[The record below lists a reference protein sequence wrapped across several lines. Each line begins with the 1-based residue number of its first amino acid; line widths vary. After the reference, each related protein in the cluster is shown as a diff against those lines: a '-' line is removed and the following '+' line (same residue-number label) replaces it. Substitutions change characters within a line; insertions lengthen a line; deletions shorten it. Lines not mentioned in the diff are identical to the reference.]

1 MKKLLALLLLL
12 PMLSFGQIIIDQ
24 SVKEAGPYKVGDTI
38 TIEYRVNPGNLD
50 VNYLWLRY
58 VYHNNAIEMIPNST
72 VFSQGSSTQVGYY
85 HWNNYNFRSNP
96 NIGVGELLNQYRS
109 GGWNYSVD
117 TNWNVAQLTI
127 QRTDASISG
136 LVASQ
141 KYKIKDYT
149 NFDDMHKLSFADA
162 TTRNNVAVTSIGST
176 VLWLDLNNVSR
187 LVSSAKFK
195 VAFPA
200 GYDITKHSIQIM
212 ATNAQGTVD
221 WSTNPQPVAV
231 GPLDSA
237 GEFLTDKVKKNTQYM
252 VMVNPAWGQ
261 NVPSNIIT
269 VTDAYKAFKALT
281 DRGINNTDAQ
291 FQTLLESRIANV
303 TQDQNFDS
311 QDAYYLFAS
320 VMGVDLSG
328 VSGLMIP
335 TTDMTKP
342 SKFLS
347 GFTSTFATQT
357 GPTLI
362 TPTLDNETYNLSYAW
377 AGDLDFSHS
386 SPLSVSSTTSTAG
399 KQLSISAVSAQI
411 TSTADTSINTA
422 LVNGKVVVTVGLN
435 ATRLA
440 GAEYKIG
447 YDDSKLTLTD
457 VTFDTGNTV
466 TNFSTHKGNIVT
478 FGSMDKTGAAAIK
491 QGTPYKL
498 IFTPKEA
505 LTNTSGL
512 IFTYFAE
519 AVDKNANKVILNI
532 K

>member
-12 PMLSFGQIIIDQ
+12 PMLSFSQVTIDQ
-24 SVKEAGPYKVGDTI
+24 VVAEGGPYNVGDII
-38 TIEYRVNPGNLD
+38 TLHYVVDSQGLD
-50 VNYLWLRY
+50 VNYLWFRY
-58 VYHNNAIEMIPNST
+58 HYSNKHLELVPEST
-72 VFSQGSSTQVGYY
+72 VFKQGNSTQTSYY
-85 HWNNYNFRSNP
+85 HWNNYTYNYNQTTA
-96 NIGVGELLNQYRS
+96 VGALYDQYRYGMS
-109 GGWNYSVD
+109 YSPNQD
-117 TNWNVAQLTI
+117 WNVAQISI
-127 QRTDASISG
+127 QRTDGPISG
-136 LVASQ
+136 IIASQ
-141 KYKIKDYT
+141 KYKIKD
-149 NFDDMHKLSFADA
+149 NVGFQQIHKLHAA
-162 TTRNNVAVTSIGST
+162 NGTSRDGQAIANIGSNI
-176 VLWLDLNNVSR
+176 LWLNLDGVSR
-187 LVSSAKFK
+187 LVSSVKFK
-195 VAFPA
+195 VAFPT
-200 GYDITKHSIQIM
+200 GYDISKHNVQIM
-212 ATNAQGTVD
+212 ATNAQGVVD
-221 WSTNPQPVAV
+221 WTTNPQPIAV
-231 GPLDSA
+231 GQLDSS
-237 GEFLTDKVKKNTQYM
+237 GEFLTDKLEKNKQYM

-311 QDAYYLFAS
+311 QDAYYLFAV

-328 VSGLMIP
+328 VPGLLIP
-335 TTDMTKP
+335 TTDQTKP
-342 SKFLS
+342 TKFLS

-357 GPTLI
+357 GQTFI

-411 TSTADTSINTA
+411 TTSADTSISTA
-422 LVNGKVVVTVGLN
+422 LINGKVVVTVGLN
-435 ATRLA
+435 ATGLA

-447 YDDSKLTLTD
+447 YDDSKLKLDD

-466 TNFSTHKGNIVT
+466 INFSTHKENIVT
-478 FGSMDKTGAAAIK
+478 FGSMDKSGAAAIK

-498 IFTPKEA
+498 IFTPKEV
-505 LTNTSGL
+505 LTNASGL
-512 IFTYFAE
+512 IYTYFAE